1 MNFVWKLRSQEFCIS
16 IPMYT
21 WYMPY
26 GILLNKYFYQNSEMQ
41 IIILAGSSTTQCFI
55 YIFSQRKRRRRSLRR
70 KEAHRPHCTPE
81 QLNSF

>member
-41 IIILAGSSTTQCFI
+41 IFRYG
-55 YIFSQRKRRRRSLRR
+55 
-70 KEAHRPHCTPE
+70 
-81 QLNSF
+81 